1 MHLYYGPK
9 SYEHCGAHRR
19 ARPCTRHWGQKDP
32 ETLLVLAAPVNPSM
46 RTAEREAAESAK
58 AGRKGFNNGWSKMLR

>member
-9 SYEHCGAHRR
+9 SYEHCGAYGR
-19 ARPCTRHWGQKDP
+19 ARPCTRHWGKKDP

-58 AGRKGFNNGWSKMLR
+58 AGRKALTTAGPKC